1 MTKIFFSLIIVYGC
15 VALLLFL
22 FQRSVIYYPHKL
34 DKQFIFPPYAA
45 GQEEVFITCD
55 DGYVINGLFIS
66 GRDDKPAVLIF
77 HGNAGNITHRDFLL
91 REFSR
96 IGCAALLIDYH
107 GYGKSEGVPA
117 EKNLY
122 LDAEA
127 SLAWLAAQKNLGP
140 DRVVFYGESLGC
152 GVAIELATRY
162 RCKGLILVTPF
173 RSLASV
179 AGYHFPFN
187 CFPANLILRDRF
199 DNCAKI
205 AEVHAPLLFLHGTA
219 DEIVDARDSAALY
232 EGANA
237 PKERHL
243 FEGADHNGLPFHDPG
258 RYWAII
264 EEWLEESDREN
275 GEKK

>member
-1 MTKIFFSLIIVYGC
+1 MIKIILSLCIAYGS
-15 VALLLFL
+15 VLLLLFL

-55 DGYVINGLFIS
+55 DGCVINGLFIS

-77 HGNAGNITHRDFLL
+77 HGNAGNISHRDFLL

-96 IGCAALLIDYH
+96 LNRTALLIDYH
-107 GYGKSEGVPA
+107 GYGKSDGSPTE
-117 EKNLY
+117 ENLY
-122 LDAEA
+122 RDAEA
-127 SLAWLAAQKNLGP
+127 SLEWLAQGKNLGP
-140 DRVVFYGESLGC
+140 ERVVLYGESLGC
-152 GVAIELATRY
+152 GVAIELATRH
-162 RCKGLILVTPF
+162 RCRGLILVTPF

-199 DNCAKI
+199 DNDAKI
-205 AEVHAPLLFLHGTA
+205 AGVHAPLLFLHGTA
-219 DEIVDARDSAALY
+219 DEIVDAKDSAALY
-232 EGANA
+232 ERAPS